1 MTKTI
6 QHDHSNA
13 ITNHDD
19 DEWLFGLAAEEIP
32 EEQLAKVTG
41 GGRFAHPSEAT
52 TIPAVFYQ

>member
-1 MTKTI
+1 MKTTI
-6 QHDHSNA
+6 QNDHTSA
-13 ITNHDD
+13 INNE